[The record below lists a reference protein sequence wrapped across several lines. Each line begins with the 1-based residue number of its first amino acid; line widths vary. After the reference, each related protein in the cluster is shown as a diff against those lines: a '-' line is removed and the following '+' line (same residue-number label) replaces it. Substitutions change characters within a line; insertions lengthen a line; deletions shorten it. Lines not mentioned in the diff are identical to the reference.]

1 MNSSSELREGE
12 PERASGCLGA
22 FEPSEAQLLQTVFS
36 GVLGRAVFV
45 DAAYVCRCA
54 NQEFLDFVGL
64 TEAQLVGRSIREV
77 LGDAA
82 LGPGLAQ
89 VDRLHRGEAIRWEGW
104 VDYGSRGRRYLQETV
119 TPYRRTADSAIVGFI
134 GIARDLTDLKLRE
147 QELAEQVALQKATE
161 AHHAA
166 VVRAALDGV
175 VVIDGDGLVVDF
187 NPAAE
192 TIFGYCRDAVIGR
205 PIADLIIP
213 PEHRAAHQRGL
224 KSLLMTGASR
234 VLGKRLELPAL
245 LSTGETIPI
254 ELTITDVTLVGRRLF
269 AAHIRDLRAA
279 KRAEAEIRAQ
289 RNALYQKEKLA
300 ALGSLLAGVA
310 HELNNPLSIVTGQTM
325 MLREAME
332 NLAVADSD
340 DLTRRCD
347 RIATAADRCARIVRS
362 FLAIARQRE
371 AERTPTRLE
380 AVVEEA
386 LELLAYTMCASGIAI
401 ARDWPEDLPMLLLD
415 QNQIHQVVLNLL
427 VNAQQALEQVGGE
440 DRKIIVRIA
449 VDRQAGSVSLS
460 VNDNGPGVPEA
471 IRGRIFDPF
480 FTTKPQ
486 GAGTGIG
493 LAVSRGLVEAHGG
506 SLRLDDAP
514 EGGARF
520 TLLLPYEPALQG
532 GEAIRETLAPAA
544 RAMPAYHVLIVDDD
558 AAIAE
563 LLAEVAGRIGY
574 VTTRAQNGEDAKA
587 KIETWGGRFDA
598 ILCDIRMPSGDGPAF
613 YDWLREQYA
622 PLADR
627 VGFVTGDTLGPLAG
641 RFLADSGCP
650 VLEKPFSPEEIR
662 TFLAHLTNPGRDT

>member
-1 MNSSSELREGE
+1 MNSSSELREVE
-12 PERASGCLGA
+12 PERTSGGLGA
-22 FEPSEAQLLQTVFS
+22 FEPTEARLLQTLFC

-45 DAAYVCRCA
+45 DVAYVCRFA

-64 TEAQLVGRSIREV
+64 ADAQVIGRSIYDV
-77 LGDAA
+77 LGEAA
-82 LGPGLAQ
+82 LKPVLAHFA
-89 VDRLHRGEAIRWEGW
+89 RLNCGEAIRLEGW
-104 VDYGSRGRRYLQETV
+104 VDYGSRGRRYVQETV
-119 TPYRRTADSAIVGFI
+119 TPYRRAPDSAIVGFI

-161 AHHAA
+161 AYHAA

-192 TIFGYCRDAVIGR
+192 AIFGYGRDAVIGR

-213 PEHRAAHQRGL
+213 PDHRAAHQRGL
-224 KSLLMTGASR
+224 QTLLKTGVSR

-254 ELTITDVTLVGRRLF
+254 ELAITDVTLAGRHLF

-279 KRAEAEIRAQ
+279 KRAEDEIREQ

-332 NLAVADSD
+332 NRAIADWNN
-340 DLTRRCD
+340 LTGRCD

-362 FLAIARQRE
+362 FLAMARQRE

-386 LELLAYTMCASGIAI
+386 LELLAYNMRASGIAVE
-401 ARDWPEDLPMLLLD
+401 RHWPEELPMLSLD

-427 VNAQQALEQVGGE
+427 VNAQQALEQAGGE
-440 DRKIIVRIA
+440 DRRIVVSID

-460 VNDNGPGVPEA
+460 VDDNGPGVSEA
-471 IRGRIFDPF
+471 IRGRVFDPL

-520 TLLLPYEPALQG
+520 TILLPYEPVVQG
-532 GEAIRETLAPAA
+532 MEEIRETIAPAP
-544 RAMPAYHVLIVDDD
+544 RALPAQHVLVVDDD
-558 AAIAE
+558 VAIAE

-574 VTTRAQNGEDAKA
+574 VTTRARNGEDAKV
-587 KIETWGGRFDA
+587 KIAAQGGHFDA

-613 YDWLREQYA
+613 YDWLQDHYA
-622 PLADR
+622 PLTKR

-641 RFLADSGCP
+641 RFLAGSGCP

-662 TFLAHLTNPGRDT
+662 TFLAHLTNAG